1 MINGYYLAPSKAPFR
16 QKYRQDHP
24 TPVDRANIGGFI
36 RGGKGVNVSGNT
48 MLEPGDHVIIFCL
61 EHVLK
66 KLEKY
71 FNK

>member
-1 MINGYYLAPSKAPFR
+1 MKTTLGCLRKADTDFRMI
-16 QKYRQDHP
+16 
-24 TPVDRANIGGFI
+24 
-36 RGGKGVNVSGNT
+36 
-48 MLEPGDHVIIFCL
+48 EPGDHVIIFCL